1 MQIKIPND
9 VASAPIFSNVI
20 MARENGPDFVLDFA
34 VLLPE
39 MEKAIGRARVIVSPA
54 MLKLMREALQ
64 TSVSN
69 YEAKHGEIKTDE
81 GGVRGTGNGAMIF
94 QVGLN

>member
-9 VASAPIFSNVI
+9 VVSTPIFSNVI

-39 MEKAIGRARVIVSPA
+39 MEQAIGRARIVVSPA
-54 MLKLMREALQ
+54 MLKLMKDALQ
-64 TSVSN
+64 TSINN
-69 YEAKHGEIKTDE
+69 YEAKHGEIKTDD
-81 GGVRGTGNGAMIF
+81 GAVRGTGNGTMVF

>member
-1 MQIKIPND
+1 MQIKIPNE
-9 VASAPIFSNVI
+9 VASSPVFSNVV

-39 MEKAIGRARVIVSPA
+39 MEQAIGRARIIVSPA
-54 MLKLMREALQ
+54 MLKLMKDALQ
-64 TSVSN
+64 TSINN

-81 GGVRGTGNGAMIF
+81 GGVLGTGNGTMVF